1 MRTEEEKD
9 KEEEQGREE
18 RRGKRNEKPEEIG
31 RTNVFLSKPWSEPE
45 SPTEMKKLVLKLDLH
60 NDEEKRKAMKE
71 VAGLTGIDSIAMDMK
86 EKKLTVV
93 GDVDPVCVVTK
104 LRKKKWRYTEIVT
117 VGPAKEEKKDDKK
130 KDEGKKDE
138 GKKEDIKAC
147 YPYYPPYYMVRVDES
162 PTSCTIL

>member
-1 MRTEEEKD
+1 MGTEEEKD

-60 NDEEKRKAMKE
+60 NDKEKQKAMKE

-86 EKKLTVV
+86 EKKLTVI

-104 LRKKKWRYTEIVT
+104 LRKKQWRYTEILT
-117 VGPAKEEKKDDKK
+117 VGPAKEEKKKDESK
-130 KDEGKKDE
+130 KDGD
-138 GKKEDIKAC
+138 KKEDIKPC
-147 YPYYPPYYMVRVDES
+147 YPYYPPYYVVSVDER
-162 PTSCTIL
+162 PTSCTMC